1 MAQKEFLAGN
11 EILGRASR
19 AAGATAFYGYP
30 ITPSSEIAHYWAAQ
44 ACSEQ
49 GKKDG
54 LVFLQ
59 GEDEIS
65 AGFQLIGGVLAGVKS
80 LTASAGPGHVLH
92 QDALSMAEAMRLP
105 VVYYIMQR
113 GGPSTSTVLY
123 SQQEVNLACFGG
135 NGNGFRI
142 VYSASNH
149 QELYDYGIKVFN
161 VAWKWRFPTLLLG
174 DGMTAKTLAEV
185 ELYEPAEKGIELVET
200 EPYLTERDRK
210 IPMAG
215 LMPSP
220 EYAPRTGDDGTVY
233 DCYRNCLNMEEET
246 LTVNKEIEAAFNEM
260 AQEVTEYEEYGPA
273 DAKILIVAHG
283 IVSSGVKQAVDALG
297 GQARLFR
304 PITLR
309 PFAHEALRA
318 AAAKADKVIVAESAI
333 NQLGR
338 FVKESLVGQPVN
350 LIEHYRPGT
359 AILAEEIVEL
369 VNANQA

>member
-1 MAQKEFLAGN
+1 MAKKEFLAGN

-19 AAGATAFYGYP
+19 AAGCRAFYGYP
-30 ITPSSEIAHYWAAQ
+30 ITPSSEIAHYWAAE

-49 GKKDG
+49 GQKDN

-65 AGFQLIGGVLAGVKS
+65 SGFQLIGGVLAGVKS
-80 LTASAGPGHVLH
+80 LSVSAGPGHVLH
-92 QDALSMAEAMRLP
+92 QDAMSMAEAMRLP
-105 VVYYIMQR
+105 CVYYMMQR

-135 NGNGFRI
+135 NGNGFRV

-161 VAWKWRFPTLLLG
+161 VAWKWRFPTILLG
-174 DGMTAKTLAEV
+174 DGMSAKTLAEV
-185 ELYEPAEKGIELVET
+185 ELYDPAEKGIELVET
-200 EPYLTERDRK
+200 EPYLLERKRK
-210 IPMAG
+210 FPMEK

-220 EYAPRTGDDGTVY
+220 EYAPRTGEDGTVY
-233 DCYRNCLNMEEET
+233 DCYRNCLNLEEET
-246 LTVNKEIEAAFNEM
+246 LAVNQEIEAAFNEM
-260 AQEVTEYEEYGPA
+260 AKEVTEWEEYGDK
-273 DAKILIVAHG
+273 DAKVLIVAHG
-283 IVSSGVKQAVDALG
+283 IVAAGVRQAVDMLG
-297 GQARLFR
+297 GKARLFR

-309 PFAHEALRA
+309 PFPHEQLKQA
-318 AAAKADKVIVAESAI
+318 AASADKVIVAESAI

-338 FVKESLVGQPVN
+338 FVKESLIGTPVN
-350 LIEHYRPGT
+350 LIEHYRPGM

-369 VNANQA
+369 VNANQS